1 MPDIAEL
8 TLRIADTLRDPRESM
23 DVELKGWLDLATRE
37 HQAVLAKAAIALA
50 NHGGGLVV
58 LGHEQQGANV
68 VEAPGRPLDLAAFNQ
83 DAVNGII
90 ARYAEPVF
98 HCDVRISHDR
108 EGREFPVVVVPGGHR
123 FPIRSTRDGPNQN
136 HIRHSVYYIRR
147 PGPQSD
153 GPQTGGEWDDLLRRC
168 LTNGREDLLDSFR
181 NILAGGGA
189 STARPEQADRLAE
202 WFAQSMAR
210 WENLIEQSPADSHVR
225 MPLGHY
231 AVCYSLTG
239 DIDQPNLNRLR
250 EILNGYP
257 QLTGWPPFWV
267 PTRPEIA
274 PYVNDGAI
282 ECWLGTDAGE
292 RDPAHSDFWRV
303 SPDGLFFLIR
313 GYQEDGTERRPPG
326 TGFDITLPTW
336 RIGEVL
342 MHAAAMARGF
352 GDPSARVTFMAE
364 WTGLANRELVSLGD
378 SLRWIMPGRI
388 SRQERYET
396 RLSVDADRISEN
408 LPEFVTQI
416 VTPIYALF
424 DFFELPANL
433 ITEELARLRDR
444 RG

>member
-8 TLRIADTLRDPRESM
+8 TLRIEDTLRDPRESL
-23 DVELKGWLDLATRE
+23 DVELKGWLDVTAPE
-37 HQAVLAKAAIALA
+37 HKAVLAKAAIALA
-50 NHGGGLVV
+50 NHGGGLIVI
-58 LGHEQQGANV
+58 GKEQQGAEV
-68 VEAPGRPLDLAAFNQ
+68 REAPGRPPDLAAFNA
-83 DAVNGII
+83 DAINGVI
-90 ARYAEPVF
+90 ARYAEPAF
-98 HCDVRISHDR
+98 HCDVRISRDLA
-108 EGREFPVVVVPGGHR
+108 GNEFPIVVVPGGHR
-123 FPIRSTRDGPNQN
+123 HPIRSTRDGPNQN
-136 HIRHSVYYIRR
+136 HIRQNVYYVRR

-153 GPQTGGEWDDLLRRC
+153 GPQTGGEWDSLLRRC
-168 LTNGREDLLDSFR
+168 LSNAREDLLDSFR

-189 STARPEQADRLAE
+189 SEVRPEQADRVAD
-202 WFAQSMAR
+202 WFARSMAR
-210 WENLIEQSPADSHVR
+210 WNELVADTPVDSAVR
-225 MPLGHY
+225 LPLGHY

-239 DIDQPNLNRLR
+239 DLEQPNLAQLR
-250 EILNGYP
+250 TILNGYP

-282 ECWLGTDAGE
+282 ECWLGVEGNE

-336 RIGEVL
+336 RIGEIL

-352 GDPSARVTFMAE
+352 GDPAARVAFMAE
-364 WTGLANRELVSLGD
+364 WTGLANRELMSLGD
-378 SLRWIMPGRI
+378 SLRFIMPGRR
-388 SRQERYET
+388 SRQDRYET
-396 RLSVDADRISEN
+396 RLAIGADRISEN
-408 LPEFVTQI
+408 LPEFVAQI

-424 DFFELPANL
+424 DFFELPPNL
-433 ITEELARLRDR
+433 VTEELARMRDR

>member
-8 TLRIADTLRDPRESM
+8 TLRIEDTLLDPRESL
-23 DVELKGWLDLATRE
+23 DVELKRWLDLDTRE
-37 HQAVLAKAAIALA
+37 HQALIAKAIIAMA

-58 LGHEQQGANV
+58 IGMEQQGAEV
-68 VEAPGRPLDLAAFNQ
+68 REALGRPDNLAAFNA

-98 HCDVRISHDR
+98 HCDVRIAPDAA
-108 EGREFPVVVVPGGHR
+108 GGEFPIVLVPGGHR
-123 FPIRSTRDGPNQN
+123 HPIRSTRDGPNQN
-136 HIRHSVYYIRR
+136 HIRQNVYYIRR

-153 GPQTGGEWDDLLRRC
+153 GPQTGGEWDNLLRRC

-189 STARPEQADRLAE
+189 SVARPEQADRVAD

-210 WENLIEQSPADSHVR
+210 WRDLAENSPANSPVR
-225 MPLGHY
+225 LPLGHY
-231 AVCYSLTG
+231 AACYSLTG
-239 DIDQPNLNRLR
+239 DIEQPNLARLR

-267 PTRPEIA
+267 PTRAEIA

-282 ECWLGTDAGE
+282 ECWLGVEAGE
-292 RDPAHSDFWRV
+292 RNPAHADFWRV

-336 RIGEVL
+336 RIGEIL
-342 MHAAAMARGF
+342 MHAAAMARGY
-352 GDPSARVTFMAE
+352 GDPGARVTFMAE
-364 WTGLANRELVSLGD
+364 WTGLENRELVSLGD
-378 SLRWIMPGRI
+378 NMRWIMPGRR
-388 SRQERYET
+388 SRQGQYQT
-396 RLSVDADRISEN
+396 RLAMDADRIGEN

-424 DFFELPANL
+424 DFFEMPANVV
-433 ITEELARLRDR
+433 TEELARMRDR
-444 RG
+444 RM